1 MCLVFVA
8 VLKSCVVAVRRG
20 SSCTAVHKL
29 LTALASLVEH
39 RLSVHGLAVVANGL
53 RYPAARGI
61 FPDGESNPCP
71 LHWQVDF

>member
-1 MCLVFVA
+1 MVFVA
-8 VLKSCVVAVRRG
+8 VLKFCVVAVSRG

-29 LTALASLVEH
+29 LIALASLVEH
-39 RLSVHGLAVVANGL
+39 RLLVHGLAVVNGL
-53 RYPAARGI
+53 HYPATHGI